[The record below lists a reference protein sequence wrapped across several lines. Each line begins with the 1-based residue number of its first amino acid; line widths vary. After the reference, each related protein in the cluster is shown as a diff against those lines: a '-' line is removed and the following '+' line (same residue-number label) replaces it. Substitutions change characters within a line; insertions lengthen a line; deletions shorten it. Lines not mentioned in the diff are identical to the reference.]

1 MRDRLIESW
10 NDTQQYFREQ
20 DPKRVYYLSMEFLM
34 GRSLTNSLYNLE
46 VKGTFSEG
54 LRQLG
59 YSLEEIARM
68 NLRKLADRRARNVIH
83 GSGDDR

>member
-1 MRDRLIESW
+1 MWYAAALADE
-10 NDTQQYFREQ
+10 
-20 DPKRVYYLSMEFLM
+20 
-34 GRSLTNSLYNLE
+34 
-46 VKGTFSEG
+46 
-54 LRQLG
+54 LG